1 MYTTLRAKLFNA
13 FPVQGGVMLR
23 FADNV
28 IAFIVIIIVLLIIL
42 PLNQF
47 VLDIFLTLN
56 LSLSLL
62 MLLISLYTKSALE
75 FSIFP
80 SLLLITTLY
89 RLALNVSSTRLILID
104 GSAGK
109 IIETFGRFVVRG
121 NVGVGL
127 IIFLIIV
134 VVQFVVIT
142 KGSER
147 VSEVAAR
154 FTLDAMPGKQ
164 MAIDAD
170 LNSGLIDEREARTR
184 RRDIQREAD
193 FYGAMDGASKFVK
206 GDAIVGII
214 ITVINIV
221 GGIIVGFGKMEIQD
235 VISTYIL
242 LTVGDGL
249 VSQIP
254 ALLISTATGII
265 VTKAASESS
274 LGQDLLNQI
283 TSQPIVLIISGILLC
298 LMGFFPGFP
307 AWLLFPLGGI
317 LIYLGFIL
325 LRSWGDDGIIE
336 DDDIAQRELED
347 MRKPENVA
355 SLLSLDPIELEFG
368 YGIIP
373 LADVNQGGD
382 LLDRVVMIRRQM
394 ALDLGLIVPVVRLRD
409 NIQLDPNEY
418 VIKIKG
424 TNVAQGQVMADRFLA
439 MDPGLAEGEIEG
451 VDTIEPAFGLPAKWI
466 DEDHRERAELMG
478 YTVVDPPSIIATH
491 LTEIIK
497 QYGHELLGRQEV
509 QSLLDNL
516 KESNSV
522 LVEEVVPKLL
532 SLGELQKVLANLIRE
547 NVSIRDMVTIL
558 ETLADYGSIVR
569 DPDLLTEYV
578 RQALSRTIT
587 QKFIPD
593 NKGKVLTLDNQ
604 LEKEIMDSVQQTEHG
619 SYLSMPP
626 EKTQGVLKNLMDEI
640 NKVTSLGMPPI
651 ILTSPVVRVY
661 FKKLTEQVMPD
672 LIVLSYNELDS
683 RVEIQSIGV
692 VNG

>member
-1 MYTTLRAKLFNA
+1 
-13 FPVQGGVMLR
+13 LR

-28 IAFIVIIIVLLIIL
+28 IAFIIIMIVLLIIV
-42 PLNQF
+42 PLSEF
-47 VLDIFLTLN
+47 VMDILLTMNLA
-56 LSLSLL
+56 LSLVI
-62 MLLISLYTKSALE
+62 LLISLFAKNALE

-89 RLALNVSSTRLILID
+89 RLALNVSSTRLILIE

-109 IIETFGRFVVRG
+109 VIETFGRFVVRG
-121 NVGVGL
+121 NVGVGF
-127 IIFLIIV
+127 IIFLIIII
-134 VVQFVVIT
+134 VQFVVIT
-142 KGSER
+142 KGAER

-214 ITVINIV
+214 ITIINVV
-221 GGIIVGFGKMEIQD
+221 GGIIVGFGKMEIQEI
-235 VISTYIL
+235 ISTYVL

-254 ALLISTATGII
+254 ALLISTSMGII

-274 LGQDLLNQI
+274 LGQDLLKQI
-283 TSQPIVLIISGILLC
+283 TGQPVVLIISGIMLC
-298 LMGFFPGFP
+298 LLGFFPGFP
-307 AWLLFPLGGI
+307 TWLLLPLGGI
-317 LIYLGFIL
+317 LIYLGFFL
-325 LRSWGDDGIIE
+325 LRSWQDDVVVEE
-336 DDDIAQRELED
+336 DMIQQELED
-347 MRKPENVA
+347 IRKPENVA
-355 SLLSLDPIELEFG
+355 NLLSLDPIELEFG

-394 ALDLGLIVPVVRLRD
+394 ALELGLIVPVVRLRD

-424 TNVAQGQVMADRFLA
+424 TVIARGQVMADRFLA
-439 MDPGLAEGEIEG
+439 MDPGIAEGEIEG
-451 VDTIEPAFGLPAKWI
+451 IDTLEPAFGLPAKWI
-466 DEDHRERAELMG
+466 EEDHRERAEFMG
-478 YTVVDPPSIIATH
+478 YTVVDAPSIIATH
-491 LTEIIK
+491 LTEVIK

-516 KESNSV
+516 RERNPV
-522 LVEEVVPKLL
+522 LVDEVVPKLL

-547 NVSIRDMVTIL
+547 SVSIRDMVTIL
-558 ETLADYGSIVR
+558 ETLADYAGIVR

-587 QKFIPD
+587 QRFIPD
-593 NKGKVLTLDNQ
+593 NKGQVITLDSQ
-604 LEKEIMDSVQQTEHG
+604 LEKDIMDSVQQTEHG

-626 EKTQGVLKNLMDEI
+626 DKTQRVYSSLSREI
-640 NKVTSLGMPPI
+640 NKITSLGMPPI
-651 ILTSPVVRVY
+651 VLTSPVVRIY
-661 FKKLTEQVMPD
+661 FKRLTEQIMPD

-683 RVEIQSIGV
+683 KAEIQSVGV

>member
-1 MYTTLRAKLFNA
+1 M
-13 FPVQGGVMLR
+13 R

-28 IAFIVIIIVLLIIL
+28 IALIIIIIVLLIIV
-42 PLNQF
+42 PLNEF
-47 VLDIFLTLN
+47 VMDILLTLN
-56 LSLSLL
+56 LALSLVI
-62 MLLISLYTKSALE
+62 LLISLFAKNALE

-104 GSAGK
+104 GSAGRV
-109 IIETFGRFVVRG
+109 IETFGRFVVKG
-121 NVGVGL
+121 NVGVGF
-127 IIFLIIV
+127 IIFLIIII
-134 VVQFVVIT
+134 VQFVVIT
-142 KGSER
+142 KGAER

-170 LNSGLIDEREARTR
+170 LNSGLIDEREARAR
-184 RRDIQREAD
+184 RKDIQREAD

-221 GGIIVGFGKMEIQD
+221 GGIIVGFGNMDIQE
-235 VISTYIL
+235 VISTYVL

-254 ALLISTATGII
+254 ALLISTAMGII

-298 LMGFFPGFP
+298 LMSFFPGFP
-307 AWLLFPLGGI
+307 TWLLLPLGGI
-317 LIYLGFIL
+317 LIYLGYIL
-325 LRSWGDDGIIE
+325 LRALQDGGVVEEEDLVQQEIE
-336 DDDIAQRELED
+336 DI
-347 MRKPENVA
+347 RKPENVA
-355 SLLSLDPIELEFG
+355 GLLSLDPIELEFG

-394 ALDLGLIVPVVRLRD
+394 ALELGLIVPVVRLRD

-424 TNVAQGQVMADRFLA
+424 TVVAQGQVIADRFLA
-439 MDPGLAEGEIEG
+439 MDPGIAEGEIEG
-451 VDTIEPAFGLPAKWI
+451 IDTVEPAFGLPAKWI

-491 LTEIIK
+491 LTEVIK

-509 QSLLDNL
+509 QTLLDNL
-516 KESNSV
+516 RERNPV
-522 LVEEVVPKLL
+522 LVDEVVPKLL
-532 SLGELQKVLANLIRE
+532 SLGELQKVLANLVRE
-547 NVSIRDMVTIL
+547 SVSIRDMVTIL
-558 ETLADYGSIVR
+558 ETLADYAGIVR

-578 RQALSRTIT
+578 RQALYRTIT

-593 NKGKVLTLDNQ
+593 NKGKVLTLDSQ

-626 EKTQGVLKNLMDEI
+626 EKTQRVFTSLTREI
-640 NKVTSLGMPPI
+640 NKITSLGMPPI
-651 ILTSPVVRVY
+651 VLTSPVVRIY
-661 FKKLTEQVMPD
+661 FKRLTEQIMPE

-683 RVEIQSIGV
+683 KAEIQSVGV